1 MIIIKVFVPATDDT
15 WKVRVP
21 EDITLQRFTSKVLS
35 KLGFH
40 VAFSGSCFD
49 GTEYYFRTDDV
60 FRCWVSKRIRHG
72 RNLPIAAHVIDPPA
86 PLRTQTADALSV
98 AKPLVHGKPGGA
110 GHSVPPF
117 RFRDSVDIIL
127 GRISYMFQS
136 PIGRYHRWR
145 MS

>member
-1 MIIIKVFVPATDDT
+1 RWAPVNGMIIIKVFVPATDDT

-60 FRCWVSKRIRHG
+60 FRRWVSKRIRPGG
-72 RNLPIAAHVIDPPA
+72 RNLPIAAHV
-86 PLRTQTADALSV
+86 
-98 AKPLVHGKPGGA
+98 
-110 GHSVPPF
+110 
-117 RFRDSVDIIL
+117 
-127 GRISYMFQS
+127 
-136 PIGRYHRWR
+136 
-145 MS
+145 

>member
-49 GTEYYFRTDDV
+49 GPEYYFRTDDV
-60 FRCWVSKRIRHG
+60 FHCWVCKRIRHG
-72 RNLPIAAHVIDPPA
+72 RNLPIAAHVVGPPVPSKTHRVDAPSIPKPACAMRSDP
-86 PLRTQTADALSV
+86 L
-98 AKPLVHGKPGGA
+98 
-110 GHSVPPF
+110 F
-117 RFRDSVDIIL
+117 RYRDSLDVL
-127 GRISYMFQS
+127 VGRISSIFQS
-136 PIGRYHRWR
+136 PIGRFHRWDG
-145 MS
+145 